1 MGVCGTEDVI
11 NMTGKSAIHYAAMLS
26 SAVAILVVARVAV
39 AQDSAKGSAPNYAA
53 LVAAPDRTDADRQTD
68 QRRAPL
74 QLLVFAAP
82 RPGMKVLDM
91 GAGGG
96 YSTELIARAVAP
108 TGVVYGQNPDGL
120 SERAKGRFE
129 ARLKTPAGQNIV
141 SLARPF
147 DDPVPPEV
155 RELDLITFLFFYHD
169 TTYMPVDRA
178 AMNRK
183 LYAALKPGGALV
195 IADHSAKAG
204 DGTAVGKTLHRI
216 EEEALRREIESAGFK
231 LVGQGD
237 FWRHPEDTRDFSIQ
251 PPPNK
256 PVDEFVLKFQK

>member
-1 MGVCGTEDVI
+1 MGVCGTEDMI

-96 YSTELIARAVAP
+96 YSTELMARAD
-108 TGVVYGQNPDGL
+108 N
-120 SERAKGRFE
+120 SERCP
-129 ARLKTPAGQNIV
+129 LHCPAQLPHG
-141 SLARPF
+141 
-147 DDPVPPEV
+147 PP
-155 RELDLITFLFFYHD
+155 R
-169 TTYMPVDRA
+169 
-178 AMNRK
+178 
-183 LYAALKPGGALV
+183 G
-195 IADHSAKAG
+195 
-204 DGTAVGKTLHRI
+204 
-216 EEEALRREIESAGFK
+216 
-231 LVGQGD
+231 
-237 FWRHPEDTRDFSIQ
+237 
-251 PPPNK
+251 
-256 PVDEFVLKFQK
+256 